1 MVSGEGAAACT
12 RVRQARCPGAGAP
25 QEGSELGLV
34 MSLHVAAAIHCGLGR
49 HADSIPVL
57 ECAAADITPPP
68 PVEGDG
74 YAVDENHHQQLL
86 EIDQRGEK
94 SLADTTTE
102 DFHVSLSS
110 GGGAPP

>member
-1 MVSGEGAAACT
+1 
-12 RVRQARCPGAGAP
+12 
-25 QEGSELGLV
+25 

-74 YAVDENHHQQLL
+74 YAVDMNHH
-86 EIDQRGEK
+86 
-94 SLADTTTE
+94 
-102 DFHVSLSS
+102 HH
-110 GGGAPP
+110 